1 MAAVILYFSCCP
13 QIPQKDQSQQCVSL
27 SLNFLTGLQ
36 LSALNQQV
44 PIDEVSLNKINRY
57 ISQKYIVSFM
67 K

>member
-1 MAAVILYFSCCP
+1 MAAVILYFSFP
-13 QIPQKDQSQQCVSL
+13 QIPQKDQSQQCVSP